1 MRVLGPVDVD
11 VTLLFFG
18 ISNFTT
24 TDQDGKLGDE

>member
-1 MRVLGPVDVD
+1 MRLSGPVDVD
-11 VTLLFFG
+11 VTLVYFR